1 MCPRLWS
8 PSPAAAEAPRWV
20 RSRGS
25 HIDLADGLET
35 GPPYFHLYS
44 PGLALSRDT
53 HSFCDDLAGGENSL
67 WGGSFHLRSSQHLPR
82 CRWGGAVAVLADGLD
97 GKIKTGNPLSSFPI
111 RSSVRCNALCS
122 RRARSEEC
130 VRAYDLAVPRL
141 LRHRGEWDHRAHIDL
156 ADGLETG
163 SPYFHLYSP
172 GLALSR
178 GGSLSCSSSP
188 LSESALICSSFSPRR
203 FICFVPSGSRVAE
216 GYFSSESTRRLRW
229 SAWAA
234 GRSSPNCVPAP
245 YSGNV
250 TSRTHQNRSQSDAPG
265 PKTDLRIDSLRL
277 ERPDAMVQGLEGRPL
292 WGRAVYT
299 TLHGARLSSVPS
311 GDQSANPASVLGHSG
326 LQRALLSVSSAQKCS
341 GDGRLATPSGVSRA
355 ARSAVPCWSS
365 VPGHRASR
373 SKYTRGQSQETGSL
387 SKSPGGVGAL
397 AKRVLLGSAW
407 ADSGS

>member
-1 MCPRLWS
+1 MK
-8 PSPAAAEAPRWV
+8 V
-20 RSRGS
+20 RYIFI
-25 HIDLADGLET
+25 HIYIYIVEE
-35 GPPYFHLYS
+35 YIQLYI
-44 PGLALSRDT
+44 LYMT
-53 HSFCDDLAGGENSL
+53 YKSL
-67 WGGSFHLRSSQHLPR
+67 L
-82 CRWGGAVAVLADGLD
+82 
-97 GKIKTGNPLSSFPI
+97 
-111 RSSVRCNALCS
+111 
-122 RRARSEEC
+122 
-130 VRAYDLAVPRL
+130 
-141 LRHRGEWDHRAHIDL
+141 
-156 ADGLETG
+156 
-163 SPYFHLYSP
+163 
-172 GLALSR
+172 
-178 GGSLSCSSSP
+178 
-188 LSESALICSSFSPRR
+188 
-203 FICFVPSGSRVAE
+203 
-216 GYFSSESTRRLRW
+216 GYFSSESTMFTSLPPRRLRW

-250 TSRTHQNRSQSDAPG
+250 TSRTRQNRSQSDAPG
-265 PKTDLRIDSLRL
+265 PKTDLRIDSLRP

-299 TLHGARLSSVPS
+299 ALHGARLSSVPS

-355 ARSAVPCWSS
+355 ARSAVPCRSS

-373 SKYTRGQSQETGSL
+373 SKCTRGQSQETGSL